1 MNAPRRVLRAS
12 SNAVKK
18 IYNFGEKSIQGH
30 LIEGSIIVILI
41 ILTAIV
47 LKFLPLKFLC
57 FFNNIIVKVIFLIV
71 IAFVALYCPA
81 IGLLLAILLVS
92 IIQMCQRKQLSMEIN
107 NIQNPSSGN
116 SNMQPDMNIFES
128 LEVGGGMG
136 GDMGGMGGMGGMEG
150 DMGGMGGMEGDMGG
164 MGGMKVIES
173 MGGDMGGI
181 RGMGGDMG
189 GMGGMGGMGSVGS
202 MGGVGDFVESYQNQ
216 GQSMEPQG
224 FNDDTYCV
232 TGCGGSGSGGKKDNR
247 RELDGMCGNVKTWT
261 NQISA
266 QGLDGDVVGLQS
278 SIGYPL

>member
-47 LKFLPLKFLC
+47 LKFLPLNFLC

-128 LEVGGGMG
+128 LDGNENFNEGQVDGGMG
-136 GDMGGMGGMGGMEG
+136 GMEDRGGMGGMGGME
-150 DMGGMGGMEGDMGG
+150 DRGGME
-164 MGGMKVIES
+164 S
-173 MGGDMGGI
+173 MVDVVSVEGN
-181 RGMGGDMG
+181 G
-189 GMGGMGGMGSVGS
+189 GMGGMGGMG
-202 MGGVGDFVESYQNQ
+202 DFMESYQNQ

-224 FNDDTYCV
+224 FNDDTSCV